1 MDKERLKK
9 LFWGVTMD
17 SDIERSKELFW
28 KFLQILALIGV
39 IIIMTKAV
47 FKI

>member
-9 LFWGVTMD
+9 LFWGVIMD

>member
-1 MDKERLKK
+1 MNKERLKK

-28 KFLQILALIGV
+28 KFLQILTLIGV
-39 IIIMTKAV
+39 MFIMAKAV
-47 FKI
+47 FEI